1 MAGDE
6 KIKNQVDWLSGL
18 LGGDAVKSISLLLLT
33 GFGLMISACSFGPM
47 AVRASLPI
55 MHGGL
60 AAMNRETDLTLAA
73 TAIPASLKMLEGMIE
88 IDAKNPMLLTQ
99 AAQGFYAYA
108 YGFVEEEGGARASAL
123 YLRGLGYAGRAL
135 QLTGLEVDLMLS
147 RQQDLERAVDQLGK
161 DAVPALFWSASCLA
175 RWVYLNRSDPQA
187 LAHIG
192 RAKAL
197 MQRVL
202 QLDDRYYYG
211 GAHLFF
217 GVYYGSLSPMFG
229 GDYARSRRHFN
240 YASDITQGKLLMVDV
255 LYAESLARQT
265 LDRKAFH
272 EKLTAVVQA
281 PIDLFPEMAL
291 ANRIA
296 QDRARHLLNKEKEWF

>member
-1 MAGDE
+1 M
-6 KIKNQVDWLSGL
+6 KRI
-18 LGGDAVKSISLLLLT
+18 LLLAVPALALGLT
-33 GFGLMISACSFGPM
+33 ACSIGPM

-55 MHGGL
+55 MDGSL
-60 AAMNRETDLTLAA
+60 AAMNRETDLTLAGM
-73 TAIPASLKMLEGMIE
+73 AIPANIKMLDGMIE
-88 IDAKNPMLLTQ
+88 TDPNNPKLLTY
-99 AAQGFYAYA
+99 AAQGLYGYA
-108 YGFVEEEGGARASAL
+108 YGFVEEGDSARASAL
-123 YLRGLGYAGRAL
+123 YLRGLRYAER
-135 QLTGLEVDLMLS
+135 GLRLAGLKVDLMRS
-147 RQQDLERAVDQLGK
+147 PQEDLEQAVDRLGK
-161 DAVPALFWSASCLA
+161 EVLPVLFWGASNLA

-187 LAHIG
+187 IAHIG
-192 RAKAL
+192 RAKVL
-197 MQRVL
+197 MERVL
-202 QLDDRYYYG
+202 QLDDTYYYG

-229 GDYARSRRHFN
+229 GDYERARRHFSI
-240 YASDITQGKLLMVDV
+240 ASGITKGKLLLVDV

-296 QDRARHLLNKEKEWF
+296 QDKAQHLLDKEKEWF

>member
-1 MAGDE
+1 MNR
-6 KIKNQVDWLSGL
+6 I
-18 LGGDAVKSISLLLLT
+18 LLLVAPALT
-33 GFGLMISACSFGPM
+33 LVLTACSIGPM

-55 MHGGL
+55 MDGGL
-60 AAMNRETDLTLAA
+60 AAMNRETDLTLAGM
-73 TAIPASLKMLEGMIE
+73 AIPANIKMLEGMIE
-88 IDAKNPMLLTQ
+88 IEASNPILLTY
-99 AAQGFYAYA
+99 AAQGLYAYA
-108 YGFVEEEGGARASAL
+108 YGFVEGGDSARASAL
-123 YLRGLGYAGRAL
+123 YLRGLRYAERGL
-135 QLTGLEVDLMLS
+135 QLAGLKVDLMHS
-147 RQQDLERAVDQLGK
+147 RQEDLEQAVSRLGK
-161 DAVPALFWSASCLA
+161 GAVPELFWGASNLA

-187 LAHIG
+187 IAHIG
-192 RAKAL
+192 RARAL
-197 MQRVL
+197 MERVL
-202 QLDDRYYYG
+202 QLDDTYYYG

-229 GDYARSRRHFN
+229 GDYERSRRHFSL
-240 YASDITQGKLLMVDV
+240 ATGITQGKLLMVDV

-296 QDRARHLLNKEKEWF
+296 QDKAQHLLDKEKEWF